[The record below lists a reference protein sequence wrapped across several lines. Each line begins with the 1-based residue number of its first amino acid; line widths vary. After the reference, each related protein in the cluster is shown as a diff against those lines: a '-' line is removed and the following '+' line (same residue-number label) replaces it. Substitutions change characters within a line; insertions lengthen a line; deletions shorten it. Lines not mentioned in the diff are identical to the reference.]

1 MRKVFDVRAFQAG
14 YFLLA
19 ALSFNSLTAGRRF
32 MSLLTVLVLL
42 WGAALLLLRF
52 REQKLRMFRTGPC
65 MAGISLF
72 LVSYAVSSLWNLSYG
87 IAGNLKAMAWMTLEF
102 FLLYAGPE
110 LQDRQNTEK
119 EIREKIRR
127 GYLCRS

>member
-52 REQKLRMFRTGPC
+52 REQKLRMFRTG
-65 MAGISLF
+65 SLYGRDQT
-72 LVSYAVSSLWNLSYG
+72 VSGQLCGELTVEPVLWN
-87 IAGNLKAMAWMTLEF
+87 
-102 FLLYAGPE
+102 
-110 LQDRQNTEK
+110 
-119 EIREKIRR
+119 
-127 GYLCRS
+127 CR